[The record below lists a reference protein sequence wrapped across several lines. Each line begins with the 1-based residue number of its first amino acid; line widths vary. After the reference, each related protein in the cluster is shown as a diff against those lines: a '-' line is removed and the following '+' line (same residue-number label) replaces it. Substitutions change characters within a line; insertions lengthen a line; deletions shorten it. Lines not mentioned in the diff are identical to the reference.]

1 MPLCQHSRS
10 VWLTLGKSEEQT
22 GTGQGRSTYKE
33 KHRFESKRRLMET
46 NTWKAAMSWSYT
58 DESRTSIQRWEA
70 AVLSSGW
77 TCSGWVISC
86 RCMAQ
91 RREPAVSSTQVRSE
105 RERERERLTITIL
118 NEIAGETRMTVTIRI
133 CVLEIPPGIIGSR
146 NNT

>member
-33 KHRFESKRRLMET
+33 KHGFESKRRLMET

-105 RERERERLTITIL
+105 REERETNNNNPEWDCRGDTDDRD
-118 NEIAGETRMTVTIRI
+118 NPYMCAGAN
-133 CVLEIPPGIIGSR
+133 PPGIIGSR